1 MTEKHYQKS
10 VDVWSLGVILSEL
23 IYCSAPY
30 VSQKGFKSSE
40 RYLFKGTSSYP
51 ISPKPE
57 LKGTD
62 NPIEDSDQIF
72 KIMSRF

>member
-10 VDVWSLGVILSEL
+10 IDVWSLGVILSEL

-30 VSQKGFKSSE
+30 VSQKGFKASS
-40 RYLFKGTSSYP
+40 RFLFKGNSSYP

-57 LKGTD
+57 LKGA
-62 NPIEDSDQIF
+62 EDLLDSND
-72 KIMSRF
+72 